1 MGDRLEYL
9 FFVLHHWLQTYSMC
23 LTFRIRKYLNLIYAF
38 DPGFT
43 DLFVWIK
50 MLLDK
55 NYEKHEWKMKSHL
68 NIKWCLEYYIGFPVL
83 LSFLQRFHWW
93 ARVWSTFYC
102 LLASRKRLYIKIAI
116 CLFKVHAF
124 LRAQYLYLVP
134 RIARILNFDRV
145 FLVESKRCFMH
156 V

>member
-1 MGDRLEYL
+1 MSRQMARRSLWYSSTCSQVLVTWSLRVTWRINHGARPKGLEYL
-9 FFVLHHWLQTYSMC
+9 FFVSHHWLQTYSTC
-23 LTFRIRKYLNLIYAF
+23 LIFRIRKQLNLIYVF

-116 CLFKVHAF
+116 MPF
-124 LRAQYLYLVP
+124 
-134 RIARILNFDRV
+134 
-145 FLVESKRCFMH
+145 
-156 V
+156 